1 MEPKNILITGCSS
14 GIGKNAAITLHNK
27 GWRVFATCRSKND
40 CNFFKNLGIE
50 SFELDLQRQESINN
64 AIRLIK
70 KKTKSQLDALYN
82 NGAYAI
88 PGAIQDMPRDAL
100 REIFEVNV
108 FGQLELLRKCL
119 PLMRANNGGTV
130 INCSSVLG
138 FTAIPF
144 RGAYIGTKFAL
155 EGITD
160 TIRRENI
167 DQNIRY
173 VLIEPGPINTQIRFN
188 SQKHY
193 EKWID
198 KNNSAYRE
206 IYERDLEK
214 RLYQNKVE
222 DFFELEPQAVT
233 KKVIK
238 ALESKNPKARY
249 YVTLPTFFSAII
261 NRIFGSRLLDFIL
274 KYRPYSN

>member
-50 SFELDLQRQESINN
+50 SFELDLQREESINN
-64 AIRLIK
+64 AVKLIK

-108 FGQLELLRKCL
+108 FGQIDLINKCI
-119 PLMRANNGGTV
+119 PLMMSSESPKI

-138 FTAIPF
+138 FISLPY
-144 RGAYIGTKFAL
+144 RGVYSATKFSIEAL
-155 EGITD
+155 TD
-160 TIRRENI
+160 AMRREN
-167 DQNIRY
+167 Y
-173 VLIEPGPINTQIRFN
+173 HEKLKFVLIQPGPINTSIK
-188 SQKHY
+188 QKSLKHF
-193 EKWID
+193 EKWLD
-198 KNNSAYRE
+198 WKNS
-206 IYERDLEK
+206 IHKKTYENKVLK
-214 RLYQNKVE
+214 RLYNNNSKNSLG
-222 DFFELEPQAVT
+222 FFELHPEAVT
-233 KKVIK
+233 KILIK
-238 ALESKNPKARY
+238 ILNSKRPKERY
-249 YVTLPTFFSAII
+249 KITIPTRIAEIMIKFLPT
-261 NRIFGSRLLDFIL
+261 NVLDWIFKI
-274 KYRPYSN
+274 